1 METLK
6 IGSTGTLVEYL
17 QSTLKTLGFN
27 TGKIDGIFRE
37 SNQKRCTCFSK
48 KLWHHTRWN
57 CW

>member
-27 TGKIDGIFRE
+27 SGKIDGIFRK
-37 SNQKRCTCFSK
+37 SN
-48 KLWHHTRWN
+48 
-57 CW
+57 